1 MPVTAESTE
10 ESTALTTRQ
19 RRATLAVLAAAQFT
33 VVLSTSIV
41 NVALPAVRDGVQL
54 TDSGMSWVVNA
65 YGLAFGALLL
75 LGGRA
80 ADLLNRRTVLL
91 GGLAVFGAASLAAG
105 LASTPW
111 LLITAR
117 AAQGVGA
124 AAMAPAALSLLLVVF
139 PPGDRRGRALAV
151 WGAVSGAGG
160 AAGVVLGGVLT
171 QTLGW
176 RSVFFV
182 TVPIAAAV
190 TAGVGFVVPR
200 TSTERPRARL
210 DLMGALTVTAGLVAV
225 VYALASAGRTGWAD
239 RGVVVP
245 LIAGGILLVVFVA
258 VERRHPEPLLP
269 LRVFTVPGLGAAQAA
284 MALLG
289 AVWVGLFFFLPL
301 YQQQVLGD
309 SPLRAGLTQIP
320 LAAANMLGS
329 FLAPRLER
337 RTGRRITTATGL
349 VLSAAGLLWL
359 GQASA
364 GGTFT
369 GDVLGPSIVVG
380 TGLGIAFVQLTGAGV
395 AGVRPAD
402 SGVAGGLVNTT
413 RQIGGAVGLAVL
425 STLAA
430 SRTAS
435 AQHTHDPVA
444 ALNEGYRTAFLVS
457 AAVIATALVLV
468 LITSRRGSSAR
479 PSTPAPEGDTVMTE
493 NVTVDTEAPVVVRRD
508 ITIDAPIAEV
518 WRLHTDID
526 AWSGWNP
533 DITRAALDG
542 PLAKGAELRWHTHG
556 LDITSTV
563 RHLVPGERIAW
574 GGPAHGIDGIHVWTF
589 EETEGGVRVHTVESW
604 SGEPIDARPEEM
616 RAALEASLTA
626 WLQHLKET
634 AERSAARR

>member
-19 RRATLAVLAAAQFT
+19 RRGALAVLAAAQFT

-54 TDSGMSWVVNA
+54 SESGMSWVVNA

-80 ADLLNRRTVLL
+80 ADLLKRRTVLL
-91 GGLAVFGAASLAAG
+91 GGLTVFGVASLAAG

-111 LLITAR
+111 FLITAR

-139 PPGDRRGRALAV
+139 PGGDQRGRALAV

-171 QTLGW
+171 EALGW

-182 TVPIAAAV
+182 TVPIAVTV
-190 TAGVGFVVPR
+190 TAGVGILVPG
-200 TSTERPRARL
+200 TSSGRPRGRP
-210 DLMGALTVTAGLVAV
+210 DLIGALTVTAGLVAV

-239 RGVVVP
+239 SGVVVP
-245 LIAGGILLVVFVA
+245 LIAGGILLAVFVA
-258 VERRHPEPLLP
+258 VERRHPDPLLP
-269 LRVFTVPGLGAAQAA
+269 PRIFTVPGLGAAQAA

-337 RTGRRITTATGL
+337 RTGQRITTATGL
-349 VLSAAGLLWL
+349 VLLAAGLLWL
-359 GQASA
+359 GQVSA
-364 GGTFT
+364 DGTFA
-369 GDVLGPSIVVG
+369 GDVLGPSVSVG

-413 RQIGGAVGLAVL
+413 RQLGGAVGLAVL

-435 AQHTHDPVA
+435 AQHTHGPVA

-457 AAVIATALVLV
+457 AAVIGAALALVL
-468 LITSRRGSSAR
+468 LTSRRGTSAL
-479 PSTPAPEGDTVMTE
+479 PSTPTPEGDTVMTE
-493 NVTVDTEAPVVVRRD
+493 NFTVDTEAPVVVRRD
-508 ITIDAPIAEV
+508 ITIEAPIAEV
-518 WRLHTDID
+518 WRLHTDIH
-526 AWSGWNP
+526 AWPDWNP
-533 DITRAALDG
+533 DVTRATLAG
-542 PLAKGAELRWHTHG
+542 PLAKGAEFRWHTHG
-556 LDITSTV
+556 LDIVSTV

-574 GGPAHGIDGIHVWTF
+574 GGPAHGIDGIHLWTF
-589 EETEGGVRVHTVESW
+589 EETAGGVHVHTVESW
-604 SGEPIDARPEEM
+604 SGEPIDARPKEM

-626 WLQHLKET
+626 WLQHLKQT
-634 AERSAARR
+634 AERPAARR